1 MKRNSRPSTAERGS
15 SPPGAGAIVVLGL
28 DPGTLVT
35 GFGVVGRTGGRMTML
50 ECGSIRNRAGTP
62 MASRLRKIHD
72 ELCAVIERH
81 RPDEFAI
88 ESAFYGKNA
97 QSALKLGHARGA
109 AMLAAV
115 RQGLGSTE
123 YSPREV
129 KKAVTGSGTSSKAQV
144 RYMVR
149 SILAMGNTPL
159 GLDESDALA
168 IAICHMHRLAGPAAR
183 HRNWASYVAAHPD
196 RVVS

>member
-1 MKRNSRPSTAERGS
+1 M
-15 SPPGAGAIVVLGL
+15 LGL

-35 GFGVVGRTGGRMTML
+35 GFGVVGRRDGRMTML

-62 MASRLRKIHD
+62 MASRLQKIHD

-115 RQGLGSTE
+115 RRGLGSTE

-129 KKAVTGSGTSSKAQV
+129 KKAVTGSGTASKAQV

-149 SILAMGNTPL
+149 SILAMGNGPL

-168 IAICHMHRLAGPAAR
+168 IAICHMHRLGGTATK
-183 HRNWASYVAAHPD
+183 HRNWASFVAAHPE
-196 RVVS
+196 RVIP

>member
-1 MKRNSRPSTAERGS
+1 M
-15 SPPGAGAIVVLGL
+15 LGL
-28 DPGTLVT
+28 DPGSLVT
-35 GFGVVGRTGGRMTML
+35 GFGVVARRGGRMTLM
-50 ECGSIRNRAGTP
+50 ECGAIRNPAGTP
-62 MASRLRKIHD
+62 MASRLMKIHD
-72 ELCAVIERH
+72 ELTAIIDRH

-109 AMLAAV
+109 AMLAAM
-115 RQGLGSTE
+115 RRGLGSTE

-129 KKAVTGSGTSSKAQV
+129 KKAVTGTGTASKAQV

-149 SILAMGNTPL
+149 SVLALGNAPL

-168 IAICHMHRLAGPAAR
+168 IAICHMHRLAGAAVK
-183 HRNWASYVAAHPD
+183 HRNWASFVAAHPE
-196 RVVS
+196 RVIR

>member
-1 MKRNSRPSTAERGS
+1 M
-15 SPPGAGAIVVLGL
+15 LGL

-35 GFGVVGRTGGRMTML
+35 GFGVVARRNGRMTLL
-50 ECGSIRNRAGTP
+50 ECGAIRNRAGTP
-62 MASRLRKIHD
+62 MAGRLQKIHD
-72 ELCAVIERH
+72 ELSAVIDRH

-115 RQGLGSTE
+115 RHGLGSTE

-129 KKAVTGSGTSSKAQV
+129 KKAVTGSGTASKAQV

-149 SILAMGNTPL
+149 SILALGNTHM
-159 GLDESDALA
+159 GLDASDALA
-168 IAICHMHRLAGPAAR
+168 IAICHMHRLAGSAVK
-183 HRNWASYVAAHPD
+183 HRSWATYVAAHPE
-196 RVVS
+196 RVIP